1 VVYYCFI
8 LGEPVPD
15 SNFNE
20 ASFFFLHV
28 GSVCR
33 SPAITCAPHLS
44 VIEAARLMREH
55 NIAGLVIVEEEKPVG
70 ILSVRDL
77 RDLIAT
83 ADGNLAGHQV
93 SDIMHTGITTVRNQA
108 YVFEAIF
115 KMAKNNIHH
124 LAVVNEEHKLVG
136 VINAIDLLSQ
146 QTRSPLY
153 LTQEM
158 EAAESIT
165 ELRSING
172 RILDMVRSAMQAGA
186 ETRSLVQLIAHFNDG
201 FTQRIITLME
211 RLEGISLPARA
222 AYLALGSEGRGE
234 QTLRTDQ
241 DSALIYA
248 DDISTAEMDACR
260 RFADRLV
267 DALEFVGI
275 PRCPGNTMANN
286 PQWQHSLSEWQ
297 QLLGQW
303 ISVPTGERMVNF
315 GMFQDFRTIHGDV
328 SLEKT
333 LHEFIYAATRRNML
347 FFPYAAKNIVR
358 FPAPLGMFGRI
369 KVERRGK
376 NRGKVDL
383 KKAGIFAITE
393 GASLLALENNIDKG
407 TTWDKLEN
415 LGQIGVL
422 STKVSEMLSESYTQ
436 LVNLRLQRQ
445 LSDLAAG
452 NKPGNAID
460 PLRLP
465 EKSQKQLREA
475 LRGVNQLLR
484 IIRDHYRLDSISR

>member
-1 VVYYCFI
+1 
-8 LGEPVPD
+8 VPD

-20 ASFFFLHV
+20 ESFFFLQI

-33 SPAITCAPHLS
+33 SPAVTCAPDLS
-44 VIEAARLMREH
+44 VIAAARLMREH
-55 NIAGLVIVEEEKPVG
+55 NIAGLVIVKEEKPIG

-83 ADGNLAGHQV
+83 AGENLAGQKV
-93 SDIMHTGITTVRNQA
+93 CDIMHGGVTTVRNQA

-124 LAVVNEEHKLVG
+124 LAVVNEEQNLVG

-158 EAAESIT
+158 EAAESIE
-165 ELRSING
+165 ELKAING
-172 RILDMVRSAMQAGA
+172 RILDMVRSAMSAGA
-186 ETRSLVQLIAHFNDG
+186 DTRSLVHLIAHFNDG
-201 FTQRIITLME
+201 FTQRIIILME
-211 RLEGISLPARA
+211 RLEGITLPVRA

-241 DSALIYA
+241 DSALVFA
-248 DDISTAEMDACR
+248 DDISATELDGCR

-267 DALEFVGI
+267 DALEYVGI
-275 PRCPGNTMANN
+275 PRCPGNTMASN
-286 PQWQHSLSEWQ
+286 PQWQHSLTEWQ
-297 QLLGQW
+297 QLLEQW
-303 ISVPTGERMVNF
+303 ISVPIGEHMVNF
-315 GMFQDFRTIHGDV
+315 GMFQDFRTIHGDK

-333 LHEFIYAATRRNML
+333 LHDFIHATTQRNML
-347 FFPYAAKNIVR
+347 FFPYVAKNIVR

-369 KVERRGK
+369 KVERRGS
-376 NRGKVDL
+376 NRGKVEL
-383 KKAGIFAITE
+383 KKSGIFAITE
-393 GASLLALENNIDKG
+393 GVSLLALENNVDKG
-407 TTWDKLEN
+407 TTWDKIEK
-415 LGQIGVL
+415 LGQMGVL
-422 STKVSEMLSESYTQ
+422 STKVSETISDSFTQ
-436 LVNLRLQRQ
+436 LVNFRLQRQ

-452 NKPGNAID
+452 NKPSNAID

-465 EKSQKQLREA
+465 EKAQKQLREA
-475 LRGVNQLLR
+475 LRGVNQFLR

>member
-1 VVYYCFI
+1 M
-8 LGEPVPD
+8 PN

-20 ASFFFLHV
+20 QSFFFLQT

-33 SPAITCAPHLS
+33 SPAITCAPDLS
-44 VIEAARLMREH
+44 VIAAARLMREH
-55 NIAGLVIVEEEKPVG
+55 NIAGLVIVEGEKPIG

-83 ADGNLAGHQV
+83 AGENLAGQKV
-93 SDIMHTGITTVRNQA
+93 CDIMHGGVTTVRNQA

-124 LAVVNEEHKLVG
+124 LAVVNEEQNLVG

-158 EAAESIT
+158 EAAESIE
-165 ELRSING
+165 ELKAING
-172 RILDMVRSAMQAGA
+172 RILDMVRSAMSAGA
-186 ETRSLVQLIAHFNDG
+186 DTRSLVHLIAHFNDG
-201 FTQRIITLME
+201 FTQRIIILME
-211 RLEGISLPARA
+211 RLEGITLPARA

-248 DDISTAEMDACR
+248 DGISAAELKDCG

-267 DALEFVGI
+267 DALEYVGI
-275 PRCPGNTMANN
+275 PRCPGNTMASN
-286 PQWQHSLSEWQ
+286 PLWQHSLSEWQ
-297 QLLGQW
+297 QLLEQW
-303 ISVPTGERMVNF
+303 ISVPIGEHMVNF
-315 GMFQDFRTIHGDV
+315 GMFQDFRTIHGDK
-328 SLEKT
+328 SLEKN
-333 LHEFIYAATRRNML
+333 LHDFIRATTRRNML
-347 FFPYAAKNIVR
+347 FFPYVAKNIVR

-369 KVERRGK
+369 KVERIGS

-383 KKAGIFAITE
+383 KKSGIFAITE
-393 GASLLALENNIDKG
+393 GVSLLALENNVDKG
-407 TTWDKLEN
+407 TTWDKIEK
-415 LGQIGVL
+415 LGQMGAL
-422 STKVSEMLSESYTQ
+422 STKVSETISDSFTQ
-436 LVNLRLQRQ
+436 LVNFRLQRQ

-452 NKPGNAID
+452 NKPSNAID

-465 EKSQKQLREA
+465 EKEQKQLREA
-475 LRGVNQLLR
+475 LRGVNQFLR

>member
-1 VVYYCFI
+1 M
-8 LGEPVPD
+8 PD

-20 ASFFFLHV
+20 ESFFFLHI

-33 SPAITCAPHLS
+33 SPALTCTPHIS

-55 NIAGLVIVEEEKPVG
+55 NIAGLVIVEGEQPIG

-77 RDLIAT
+77 RDLIAS
-83 ADGNLAGHQV
+83 AGENLAGYKV
-93 SDIMHTGITTVRNQA
+93 CDIMHSGVTTVRRQA

-124 LAVVNEEHKLVG
+124 LPVVDEEQKLVG
-136 VINAIDLLSQ
+136 IINAIDLLSQ

-158 EAAESIT
+158 EAAESIE
-165 ELRSING
+165 ELKAINS
-172 RILDMVRSAMQAGA
+172 RILEMVRSAMSAGA

-201 FTQRIITLME
+201 FTQRIITIME
-211 RLEGISLPARA
+211 NLEGITLPSRA

-248 DDISTAEMDACR
+248 DDISTAERDACQ
-260 RFADRLV
+260 RFASRLV
-267 DALEFVGI
+267 DALEYVGI
-275 PRCPGNTMANN
+275 PRCPGNTMASN

-297 QLLGQW
+297 QLLEQW

-328 SLEKT
+328 SLENK

-376 NRGKVDL
+376 NRGKVEL

-393 GASLLALENNIDKG
+393 GASLLALENNVDKG
-407 TTWDKLEN
+407 TTWDKLEK
-415 LGQIGVL
+415 LGQMGVL
-422 STKVSEMLSESYTQ
+422 STKVSETLCDSFSQ
-436 LVNLRLQRQ
+436 LVKLRLQCQ

-452 NKPGNAID
+452 NKPSNAID

-465 EKSQKQLREA
+465 EKSQKRLREA
-475 LRGVNQLLR
+475 LRGVNQFLR

>member
-1 VVYYCFI
+1 M
-8 LGEPVPD
+8 PN

-20 ASFFFLHV
+20 QSFFFLHIAN
-28 GSVCR
+28 VCR
-33 SPAITCAPHLS
+33 SPAVTCDPDIS
-44 VIEAARLMREH
+44 VIAAARMMCDQNL
-55 NIAGLVIVEEEKPVG
+55 AGLVVIEEETPVG

-83 ADGNLAGHQV
+83 ADEILAKYKV
-93 SDIMHTGITTVRNQA
+93 RDIMHVGVTTVRHQA

-124 LAVVNEEHKLVG
+124 LAVVNEDQKLVG

-158 EAAESIT
+158 EAAESIE
-165 ELRSING
+165 ELKEING
-172 RILDMVRSAMQAGA
+172 RILEMVRSAMSAGA
-186 ETRSLVQLIAHFNDG
+186 ETRSLVHLIAHFNDG
-201 FTQRIITLME
+201 FTQRIISLME
-211 RLEGISLPARA
+211 SLEGIALPAKA
-222 AYLALGSEGRGE
+222 AFLALGSEGRGE

-248 DDISTAEMDACR
+248 DDISPAELNDCT

-275 PRCPGNTMANN
+275 PRCPGNTMASN
-286 PQWQHSLSEWQ
+286 PQWQHSLTEWK
-297 QLLGQW
+297 QLLEKW
-303 ISVPTGERMVNF
+303 ISVPTGEHMVSF
-315 GMFQDFRTIHGDV
+315 GMFQDFRTIHGDS
-328 SLEKT
+328 SLEHA
-333 LHEFIYAATRRNML
+333 LHGFIHVTTQRNML
-347 FFPYAAKNIVR
+347 FFPYVAKNIVR
-358 FPAPLGMFGRI
+358 FKAPLGMFGRI
-369 KVERRGK
+369 KVERRGA

-383 KKAGIFAITE
+383 KKSGIFALTE
-393 GASLLALENNIDKG
+393 GVSLLALENNVDEG
-407 TTWDKLEN
+407 TTWDKLEK
-415 LGQIGVL
+415 LEQMGVL
-422 STKVSEMLSESYTQ
+422 SSKSSETLSEAFTQ

-452 NKPGNAID
+452 NKPGNAVD

-465 EKSQKQLREA
+465 HKTQSQLREA

>member
-1 VVYYCFI
+1 M
-8 LGEPVPD
+8 PD
-15 SNFNE
+15 SNFSE
-20 ASFFFLHV
+20 ESFFFLHI

-33 SPAITCAPHLS
+33 SPALTCTPHIS

-55 NIAGLVIVEEEKPVG
+55 NIAGLVIVEGEKPIG

-83 ADGNLAGHQV
+83 AGENLAGYKV
-93 SDIMHTGITTVRNQA
+93 CDIMHAGVTTVRSQA

-124 LAVVNEEHKLVG
+124 LPVVNDEQKLVG
-136 VINAIDLLSQ
+136 IINAIDLLSQ

-158 EAAESIT
+158 EAAESIE
-165 ELRSING
+165 ELKAINS
-172 RILDMVRSAMQAGA
+172 RILEMVRSAMSAGA

-201 FTQRIITLME
+201 FTQRIITIME
-211 RLEGISLPARA
+211 NQEGITLPSRA

-248 DDISTAEMDACR
+248 DDISTAERDACQ
-260 RFADRLV
+260 RFASRLV
-267 DALEFVGI
+267 DALEYVGI
-275 PRCPGNTMANN
+275 PRCPGNTMASN

-297 QLLGQW
+297 QLLEQW

-328 SLEKT
+328 SLENN

-376 NRGKVDL
+376 NRGKVEL

-393 GASLLALENNIDKG
+393 GASLLALENNVDKG
-407 TTWDKLEN
+407 TTWDKLEK
-415 LGQIGVL
+415 LGQMGVL
-422 STKVSEMLSESYTQ
+422 STKVSETLSDSFSQ
-436 LVNLRLQRQ
+436 LVKLRLQRQ

-452 NKPGNAID
+452 NKPSNAID

-465 EKSQKQLREA
+465 EKSQKRLREA
-475 LRGVNQLLR
+475 LRGVNQFLR

>member
-1 VVYYCFI
+1 M
-8 LGEPVPD
+8 PD
-15 SNFNE
+15 SNFYE
-20 ASFFFLHV
+20 ESFFFLPVHN
-28 GSVCR
+28 VCR
-33 SPAITCAPHLS
+33 SPAVTCPPDIS
-44 VIEAARLMREH
+44 VIEAARLMQEQ
-55 NIAGLVIVEEEKPVG
+55 NLAGLVVIQGESPVG

-83 ADGNLAGHQV
+83 AGENLAAYKV
-93 SDIMHTGITTVRNQA
+93 RDIMHVGIITVRSQA

-124 LAVVNEEHKLVG
+124 LAVINEEQKLIG
-136 VINAIDLLSQ
+136 VINAIDLLSK

-158 EAAESIT
+158 EAAESIE
-165 ELRSING
+165 ELQQINS
-172 RILDMVRSAMQAGA
+172 RILEMVRSAMSAGA
-186 ETRSLVQLIAHFNDG
+186 DTKSLVHLIAHFNDG
-201 FTQRIITLME
+201 FTKRIISLMAN
-211 RLEGISLPARA
+211 REGISLPAKA

-241 DSALIYA
+241 DSALVYA
-248 DDISTAEMDACR
+248 DDISPADLERCA
-260 RFADRLV
+260 RFAERLV

-275 PRCPGNTMANN
+275 PRCPGNTMASN

-297 QLLGQW
+297 QLLEQW
-303 ISVPTGERMVNF
+303 ITVPKGEHMVNF
-315 GMFQDFRTIHGDV
+315 GMFQDFRTIHGDRV
-328 SLEKT
+328 SGASPARVYLCRQSRT
-333 LHEFIYAATRRNML
+333 TSSS
-347 FFPYAAKNIVR
+347 FPYVAKNIVR

-369 KVERRGK
+369 KVERRGA

-393 GASLLALENNIDKG
+393 GVSLLALENNVDKG
-407 TTWDKLEN
+407 TTWDKLEK
-415 LGQIGVL
+415 LGQMGVL
-422 STKVSEMLSESYTQ
+422 STKDSEKISDAFSR
-436 LVNLRLQRQ
+436 LVHFRLLRQ

-452 NKPGNAID
+452 KPPGNAID

-475 LRGVNQLLR
+475 LRSVNQLLR
-484 IIRDHYRLDSISR
+484 IIRDHYRLEFISR

>member
-1 VVYYCFI
+1 M
-8 LGEPVPD
+8 PD

-20 ASFFFLHV
+20 ESFFFLHI

-33 SPAITCAPHLS
+33 SPALTCTPHIS

-55 NIAGLVIVEEEKPVG
+55 NIAGLVVVEGENPIG

-77 RDLIAT
+77 RDLIA
-83 ADGNLAGHQV
+83 AAGENLAGYKV
-93 SDIMHTGITTVRNQA
+93 CDIMHAGVTTVRSQA

-124 LAVVNEEHKLVG
+124 LPVVNDEQKLVG
-136 VINAIDLLSQ
+136 IINAIDLLSQ

-158 EAAESIT
+158 EAAESIE
-165 ELRSING
+165 ELKAINS
-172 RILDMVRSAMQAGA
+172 RILEMVRSAMSAGA

-201 FTQRIITLME
+201 FTQRIITIME
-211 RLEGISLPARA
+211 NLEGITLPPRA

-248 DDISTAEMDACR
+248 DDISAAERDACQ
-260 RFADRLV
+260 RFASRLV
-267 DALEFVGI
+267 DALEYVGI
-275 PRCPGNTMANN
+275 PRCPGNTMASN

-297 QLLGQW
+297 QLLEQW

-328 SLEKT
+328 SLENN

-376 NRGKVDL
+376 NRGKVEL

-393 GASLLALENNIDKG
+393 GASLLALENNVDKG
-407 TTWDKLEN
+407 TTWDKLEK
-415 LGQIGVL
+415 LGQMGVL
-422 STKVSEMLSESYTQ
+422 STKVSETLSDSFSQ
-436 LVNLRLQRQ
+436 LVKLRLQRQ

-452 NKPGNAID
+452 NKPSNAID

-465 EKSQKQLREA
+465 EKSQKRLREA
-475 LRGVNQLLR
+475 LRGVNQFLR

>member
-1 VVYYCFI
+1 M
-8 LGEPVPD
+8 PD

-20 ASFFFLHV
+20 ESFFFLHI

-33 SPAITCAPHLS
+33 SPALTCTPHIS

-55 NIAGLVIVEEEKPVG
+55 NIAGLVIVEGENPIG

-77 RDLIAT
+77 RDLIA
-83 ADGNLAGHQV
+83 AAGENLAGYKV
-93 SDIMHTGITTVRNQA
+93 CDIMHAGVTTVRSQA

-124 LAVVNEEHKLVG
+124 LPVVNDEQKLVG
-136 VINAIDLLSQ
+136 IINAIDLLSQ

-158 EAAESIT
+158 EAAESIE
-165 ELRSING
+165 ELKAINS
-172 RILDMVRSAMQAGA
+172 RILEMVRSAMSAGA

-201 FTQRIITLME
+201 FTQRIITIME
-211 RLEGISLPARA
+211 NLEGITLPPRA

-248 DDISTAEMDACR
+248 DDISAAERDACQ
-260 RFADRLV
+260 RFASRLV
-267 DALEFVGI
+267 DALEYVGI
-275 PRCPGNTMANN
+275 PRCPGNTMASN

-297 QLLGQW
+297 QLLEQW

-328 SLEKT
+328 SLENN

-393 GASLLALENNIDKG
+393 GASLLALENNVDKG
-407 TTWDKLEN
+407 TTWDKLEK
-415 LGQIGVL
+415 LGQMGVL
-422 STKVSEMLSESYTQ
+422 STKVSETLSDSFSQ
-436 LVNLRLQRQ
+436 LVKLRLQRQ

-452 NKPGNAID
+452 NRPSNAID

-465 EKSQKQLREA
+465 EKSQKRLREA
-475 LRGVNQLLR
+475 LRGVNQFLR